1 MNRLPEYKKR
11 NVRKHKKDIK
21 NAVSDDIVMQ
31 KSKPKTKL
39 ENNETVKPVPRRKN
53 INVIRGNKLKIRKKK
68 MVLAGVC
75 SVLVFAILLLSFL
88 TPTGIIESIVNLS
101 SSLKLGNSY
110 PVKLSGGTLLSS
122 TSQGNHLFLVSTT
135 NFECYNNNGK
145 NIFSYQHGYQS
156 PLLSVSDARTLLFD
170 QSGKNFSIHNLN
182 RELYKGQTDNAI
194 LSADIT
200 RNGYYA
206 IATLSDSYSS
216 QVSVFNYKNEKIY
229 EWYCSDYIINSV
241 VLSPNGKTLGVSA
254 VSANNGTFVSKVYV
268 IGYESAT
275 PKATFDYNGLVLT
288 LKKSGTKGFVSI
300 LENSVDFYS
309 WRKYKTNSF
318 TTDENII
325 ISKNYKSNTLLVTGR
340 LANKNENLITIFDA
354 SGKQKY
360 TFTFNSIID
369 EIEYKGSHIYIL
381 SENNIHHY
389 SISGEF
395 IGKTSV
401 DFGTRYFVSV
411 SQKEMATI
419 NDNSMQK
426 ISFKG

>member
-1 MNRLPEYKKR
+1 MPEYKKR
-11 NVRKHKKDIK
+11 NVRKHKKNIK
-21 NAVSDDIVMQ
+21 NAVSDDIVMK
-31 KSKPKTKL
+31 KSKPETKS
-39 ENNETVKPVPRRKN
+39 ENKETAKAVPRRKN
-53 INVIRGNKLKIRKKK
+53 INVIRGNKLKIRRKK
-68 MVLAGVC
+68 MILAGIC
-75 SVLVFAILLLSFL
+75 SVLVLAFILFSAL
-88 TPTGIIESIVNLS
+88 TPTGIIESVVNFS
-101 SSLKLGNSY
+101 SSIKFGSGY
-110 PVKLSGGTLLSS
+110 PVRLSGGTLLSS
-122 TSQGNHLFLVSTT
+122 TSQGNHSFLVSTT

-170 QSGKNFSIHNLN
+170 QSGKNFSVHNLN

-194 LSADIT
+194 LCADIT
-200 RNGYYA
+200 KNGYYA

-216 QVSVFNYKNEKIY
+216 QVSVFNSKNEKIY

-254 VSANNGTFVSKVYV
+254 VSANNGAFVSKVYI

-275 PKATFDYNGLVLT
+275 PKATFDYNGMVLT
-288 LKKSGTKGFVSI
+288 LKKSGTKGFTSI
-300 LENSVDFYS
+300 LENSVDFFS

-318 TTDENII
+318 TTEENII
-325 ISKNYKSNTLLVTGR
+325 ISENYKANTLLVTGR

-354 SGKQKY
+354 LGKQKY
-360 TFTFNSIID
+360 SFSFSGIID
-369 EIEYKGSHIYIL
+369 SVEYKGSHIYIL

-389 SISGEF
+389 SLSGEF
-395 IGKTSV
+395 INKTSV
-401 DFGTRYFVSV
+401 DFGTRYIVPI

-419 NDNSMQK
+419 TDNSMQK